1 MKNKSKKMMLFSLV
15 VMLGFSF
22 VSLIV
27 AFSIK
32 NIPENISYVYVNK
45 KVEERSW
52 HDSYERV
59 NDIIGLFEL
68 CVVVISTIVFIIEKV
83 KNNEKII
90 RKQMLLWFVFGISTS
105 ALLCSNIVA
114 TGLSDEMDYRPK
126 YYAFSDNQ
134 HTLVLEER
142 SFLLYGGGYIFQI
155 QDDNSAVLLD
165 CFTTD
170 DGGRNNGMYDIVWHQ
185 NYAEITYRTFTTEND
200 KKTIVVNFK

>member
-59 NDIIGLFEL
+59 NDIIGLFAFVNKKL
-68 CVVVISTIVFIIEKV
+68 SHLANKKV
-83 KNNEKII
+83 S
-90 RKQMLLWFVFGISTS
+90 QL
-105 ALLCSNIVA
+105 
-114 TGLSDEMDYRPK
+114 
-126 YYAFSDNQ
+126 
-134 HTLVLEER
+134 
-142 SFLLYGGGYIFQI
+142 
-155 QDDNSAVLLD
+155 
-165 CFTTD
+165 
-170 DGGRNNGMYDIVWHQ
+170 
-185 NYAEITYRTFTTEND
+185 
-200 KKTIVVNFK
+200 

>member
-68 CVVVISTIVFIIEKV
+68 CVVVISTIVFIIAKV
-83 KNNEKII
+83 KNNKKTNVIMV
-90 RKQMLLWFVFGISTS
+90 RVW
-105 ALLCSNIVA
+105 
-114 TGLSDEMDYRPK
+114 
-126 YYAFSDNQ
+126 NQ
-134 HTLVLEER
+134 H
-142 SFLLYGGGYIFQI
+142 
-155 QDDNSAVLLD
+155 D
-165 CFTTD
+165 
-170 DGGRNNGMYDIVWHQ
+170 
-185 NYAEITYRTFTTEND
+185 RTVMQQYCCDRF
-200 KKTIVVNFK
+200 IG

>member
-68 CVVVISTIVFIIEKV
+68 CVVVISTIV
-83 KNNEKII
+83 
-90 RKQMLLWFVFGISTS
+90 
-105 ALLCSNIVA
+105 
-114 TGLSDEMDYRPK
+114 LSSQK
-126 YYAFSDNQ
+126 
-134 HTLVLEER
+134 L
-142 SFLLYGGGYIFQI
+142 
-155 QDDNSAVLLD
+155 
-165 CFTTD
+165 
-170 DGGRNNGMYDIVWHQ
+170 
-185 NYAEITYRTFTTEND
+185 
-200 KKTIVVNFK
+200 KTMRR